1 MIMRILILSNEDY
14 TTLKISGSVKH
25 VVDFDSLIE
34 MNDMVG
40 VLYTDGIDIYQTDA
54 ILEARVVDILKLE
67 YENMCKHKIVS
78 LRVCFEGI
86 VSSEK

>member
-1 MIMRILILSNEDY
+1 MRILILSNEDY
-14 TTLKISGSVKH
+14 TTLKISGKVKH

-34 MNDMVG
+34 VNDMVG
-40 VLYTDGIDIYQTDA
+40 VIYTDGIDIYQTDA

-67 YENMCKHKIVS
+67 YENMCKHKVVS

>member
-1 MIMRILILSNEDY
+1 MRILILSNEDY
-14 TTLKISGSVKH
+14 TTLKYSGSVKH

-54 ILEARVVDILKLE
+54 ILEARVVEILKLE
-67 YENMCKHKIVS
+67 YENMCKHKMVS

-86 VSSEK
+86 VSSVK

>member
-14 TTLKISGSVKH
+14 ATLNISGSVKH

-34 MNDMVG
+34 INDMVG

-78 LRVCFEGI
+78 IRVCFEGI
-86 VSSEK
+86 VSGDK

>member
-67 YENMCKHKIVS
+67 YEKMCKHKIVY

>member
-14 TTLKISGSVKH
+14 TTLKISGRVKH
-25 VVDFDSLIE
+25 VVDFDSLIK

-54 ILEARVVDILKLE
+54 LWEARVVDILKLE

-78 LRVCFEGI
+78 LSIFSESI

>member
-1 MIMRILILSNEDY
+1 MRILILSNEDY

-25 VVDFDSLIE
+25 IVDFDSLIE

-40 VLYTDGIDIYQTDA
+40 VLYTDGIDIYQTNA

-67 YENMCKHKIVS
+67 YENMCKHKILS

-86 VSSEK
+86 VSSDK

>member
-1 MIMRILILSNEDY
+1 MRILILSNEDY

-25 VVDFDSLIE
+25 VVDFDCLIE

-54 ILEARVVDILKLE
+54 LLQARVVDVLKLE
-67 YENMCKHKIVS
+67 YEKMCKHKIVS
-78 LRVCFEGI
+78 LRVCFEDI

>member
-1 MIMRILILSNEDY
+1 MRILILSNEDY
-14 TTLKISGSVKH
+14 TTLKISGRVKH

-40 VLYTDGIDIYQTDA
+40 ILYTDGLDIYQTDA

-67 YENMCKHKIVS
+67 YENMCKHKVVS